1 MKYIFT
7 LSFLALLTFPTL
19 AQVNSTAFS
28 QSMDSYQTISGTVVD
43 APNQDDVFH
52 PNLPI
57 GFNFVYNGSI
67 TNKFGVCTNGFIAM
81 DSLMHNSFWQLNAN
95 CTNQVSVLRAD
106 MINSNTGGTL
116 EYVTVG
122 TAPNRVCIIQW
133 KDYGM
138 YANAFC
144 HLNAQIRLFETSN
157 CIQLYYGSNEL
168 AGNIGKDFFVGLTGN
183 TVADYNLRE
192 TNTNWVNSSVSQTF
206 PGGAMLL
213 NPLVNLPSGLVF
225 SFGSC
230 PPAGIQF
237 SYISGNVFN
246 DVNGNG
252 IREAGENAMPNVLI
266 HEVTQ
271 NTFASTDTAGNYS
284 LFFIDSNLTY
294 SVTALPLMY
303 WNITSNPATYTVT
316 PISQNTN
323 NIDFGL
329 HPTPNIHD
337 VTITTLAGNVPWPT
351 ANVNFYTTFHN
362 NGTVIEPGDSIF
374 LVKDSHFSFN
384 FSNPAPAY
392 ISGDSIIWV
401 YSNLL
406 VNEFR
411 NITMQLHADST
422 ITAGDT
428 LHSFWTIK
436 PIASDVA
443 PGNNY
448 YAKHQLCNA
457 AFDPNSKEVS
467 PDGNIINSQEL
478 AYTIHFQ
485 NTGTAPALNVFLH
498 DTLDTNLDVST
509 FKILANSHPMT
520 YTISGNGN
528 LTFTFANI
536 NLPDSNANEPA
547 SHGAVSY
554 SIKPKQGLSAGTQ
567 IENTASIL
575 FDFNAPI
582 ITNTTVNI
590 IIENMPNGFID
601 FENEDN
607 SLLVYPNPTADKI
620 SIQSDNSLKGAI
632 VLINDMTGK
641 IILKQVGENDKQID
655 IQVSSLPKGI
665 YLLEVQNGKS
675 STKRRITKK

>member
-1 MKYIFT
+1 
-7 LSFLALLTFPTL
+7 
-19 AQVNSTAFS
+19 
-28 QSMDSYQTISGTVVD
+28 MDSYQTISGTVVD

-52 PNLPI
+52 ANLPI

-81 DSLMHNSFWQLNAN
+81 DSAMHPSFWQLNAS
-95 CTNQVSVLRAD
+95 CVNQVNVLRAD
-106 MINSNTGGTL
+106 MINSNAGGSL
-116 EYVTVG
+116 EYITVG

-133 KDYGM
+133 KDYSM

-144 HLNAQIRLFETSN
+144 HLNAQIRLYETSN
-157 CIQLYYGSNEL
+157 CIQFYYGTNEV
-168 AGNIGKDFFVGLTGN
+168 AGNIGTDFFVGLTGN
-183 TVADYNLRE
+183 TVADFNLRE
-192 TNTNWVNSSVSQTF
+192 TNTNWINSSVSQTY
-206 PGGAMLL
+206 PGNGMLL

-225 SFGSC
+225 SFGTC

-237 SYISGNVFN
+237 SYISGIIYN

-252 IREAGENAMPNVLI
+252 IREAGEIGMPNALI
-266 HEVTQ
+266 HELSQ
-271 NTFASTDTAGNYS
+271 NTYASTDSSGNYA

-294 SVTALPLMY
+294 SITAVPMMY
-303 WNITSNPATYTVT
+303 WNITSSPATYTIT

-329 HPTPNIHD
+329 HPSPNIRD

-362 NGTVIEPGDSIF
+362 SGTVIEPGDSIF
-374 LVKDSHFSFN
+374 LVKDSHYSFN

-411 NITMQLHADST
+411 TITMQLHADST
-422 ITAGDT
+422 ITVGDT

-443 PGNNY
+443 PANNY
-448 YAKHQLCNA
+448 YAKHQPCTA

-467 PDGNIINSQEL
+467 PDGNISNMQEL
-478 AYTIHFQ
+478 SYTLHFQ
-485 NTGTAPALNVFLH
+485 NTGNAPALNVFLY
-498 DTLDTNLDVST
+498 DTLDTNLDGST

-520 YTISGNGN
+520 YTVSGTGN
-528 LTFTFANI
+528 LSFTFANI

-554 SIKPKQGLSAGTQ
+554 SIKPKPGLSAGTQ
-567 IENTASIL
+567 I
-575 FDFNAPI
+575 
-582 ITNTTVNI
+582 
-590 IIENMPNGFID
+590 
-601 FENEDN
+601 
-607 SLLVYPNPTADKI
+607 
-620 SIQSDNSLKGAI
+620 
-632 VLINDMTGK
+632 
-641 IILKQVGENDKQID
+641 
-655 IQVSSLPKGI
+655 
-665 YLLEVQNGKS
+665 
-675 STKRRITKK
+675 